1 MSEKPILP
9 PLPEGFKE
17 EMRGLPGIDQDA
29 LLRALDTPSSVG
41 VRLNSRKPMSL
52 LFEEAE
58 TVRWCPQG
66 KWLVSRPK
74 FTLMPQFHAG
84 AFYVQDPSSMIHR
97 TIINRLA
104 DRPVTVLDFC
114 AAPGGKTTSALDA
127 LPDGSVMIANEYE
140 PSRVGALKEN
150 IIKWGYPGVAVTN
163 ADTKQFR
170 TLENQIDI
178 AIVDAPCSGEGMMR
192 KEPVARTQWSQ
203 GLVRQCAAL
212 QWEIISNAVRTL
224 KPGGY
229 LVYSTCTFNQTENE
243 EILLRTRDELGMQP
257 VDLHLPEEWGLGA
270 SLADIPAVRFMP
282 HITRGEGLFVGVMRK
297 DGISGTLPER
307 PLRSKPSRQSILP
320 GADLILEP
328 EGYVLERNG
337 NTINAVPHKLATLL
351 SCMPRTK
358 TVLAGVELGEIKGKD
373 FIPSAALALSMALKR
388 GVYPEIEVSLS
399 DALAFLRRE
408 PLCLPEGTPKGF
420 ILVCFEGLPL
430 GWVKNI
436 GSRANNLYPQSWRI
450 RS

>member
-1 MSEKPILP
+1 
-9 PLPEGFKE
+9 
-17 EMRGLPGIDQDA
+17 
-29 LLRALDTPSSVG
+29 
-41 VRLNSRKPMSL
+41 
-52 LFEEAE
+52 
-58 TVRWCPQG
+58 
-66 KWLVSRPK
+66 
-74 FTLMPQFHAG
+74 
-84 AFYVQDPSSMIHR
+84 
-97 TIINRLA
+97 
-104 DRPVTVLDFC
+104 
-114 AAPGGKTTSALDA
+114 
-127 LPDGSVMIANEYE
+127 MIANEYE

-243 EILLRTRDELGMQP
+243 ATLLRTRDELGMQP

-297 DGISGTLPER
+297 DGISATLPER
-307 PLRSKPSRQSILP
+307 PLRSKPSRQSILQ

-337 NTINAVPHKLATLL
+337 NTVTAVPHKLATLL

-436 GSRANNLYPQSWRI
+436 GSRANNLYPQPWRI

>member
-1 MSEKPILP
+1 MSEKPTLP

-17 EMRGLPGIDQDA
+17 EMRRLPGIDHDA

-66 KWLVSRPK
+66 KWLASRPK

-97 TIINRLA
+97 TIINRLT

-114 AAPGGKTTSALDA
+114 AAPGGKTTAALDT

-163 ADTKQFR
+163 ADTKQFK

-257 VDLHLPEEWGLGA
+257 VDLNLPEEWGLGP

-282 HITRGEGLFVGVMRK
+282 HITHGEGLFVGVMRK
-297 DGISGTLPER
+297 DGISDTLPGR

-337 NTINAVPHKLATLL
+337 NTVTAVPHKLATLL
-351 SCMPRTK
+351 SYIPRTK

-373 FIPSAALALSMALKR
+373 FIPSAALALSMALKK

-408 PLCLPEGTPKGF
+408 PLSLPEGTPKGF
-420 ILVCFEGLPL
+420 ILVCFDGLPL

-436 GSRANNLYPQSWRI
+436 GTRANNLYPQPWRI

>member
-41 VRLNSRKPMSL
+41 MRLNSRKPMSL

-66 KWLVSRPK
+66 KWLASRPK

-114 AAPGGKTTSALDA
+114 AAPGGKTTAALDA